1 MLLVD
6 GITTLTNVRH
16 VTDILDLFHIIENDS
31 LEMFKGDEIL
41 SIIWTYKVCSKSIQT
56 DHST

>member
-6 GITTLTNVRH
+6 DITTLTNVRH
-16 VTDILDLFHIIENDS
+16 VTNILDLFHIIENDS

-41 SIIWTYKVCSKSIQT
+41 SIIWTDIGGLFKKYP
-56 DHST
+56 D